1 MKQLFTAQILAIAVC
16 LFTANHTKAQSVG
29 INTTSPHGSA
39 VLDVSSTTKGIL
51 VPRMTTAQRTAI
63 DTPAIGLLVFDTDL
77 QQFIF
82 NVDTGWV
89 TIQAGTAGTSSWT
102 VSGNNQYAALGGS
115 VGIGNNNPNALL
127 TLGGALGFSGI
138 DPIFTVNISNNETVL
153 LGNEDNLHGI
163 LLGVGGNGIQGRTG
177 AGFTT
182 NHHLIFNPNGG
193 YVGIGNNNPTAAL
206 DITGKTKTDSLQIT
220 AGAAAGHVLQS
231 DSAGNATWVSHSIFP
246 DKNWIANG
254 QDQYAAFSGNVGVG
268 NTNPTAKFHVTGKTK
283 TDSLQMAVDAADG
296 YVLQSDANGNAKW
309 VNANTLAVSYNET
322 DPKIAAVNNN
332 AVQHWNGTKLV
343 DGAIRDDST
352 NVGIGTAPVAANRLT
367 IAGKTQTDS
376 LRTIRLQITNGANN
390 GYVLQ
395 SDATGNATWVNS
407 TALPN
412 GNWTTAGSN
421 QFSAVIGNVGIG
433 TNSPSAKLDVAGT
446 AKVTNFQMP
455 TGATTGYVM
464 RSDAVGNAS
473 WVNTNTLTVN
483 ETDPQVAST
492 TGGRVPKWSGT
503 SLVDGIMQD
512 DGLGIGINTA
522 PTPATALTVNGK
534 TSTSSLQITT
544 GAASGYIL
552 RSNRTTGNAVWADPA
567 TIGFPETDPQVAAA
581 TANAVPRWN
590 GTALVDGQLVDNGTN
605 IGIGTATPG
614 SKLDVVGT
622 IRTTALQLTTGAT
635 NGYVLQGNAAGVATW
650 VNPASLAITETDP
663 KVGTLTNNLIP
674 RWNGTSLTNT
684 QVFDNGTAT
693 GIATTTPLS
702 VLDVNGAMGLKVRGT
717 LTSSSTNPDH
727 TAGIWIY
734 TTNSGPITLP
744 AANTCANRMYVIA
757 NRAITPI
764 LMNPATSYIGLN
776 GILATN
782 IAASSAIWIVS
793 DGSVWQ
799 QIK

>member
-82 NVDTGWV
+82 NADTGWV
-89 TIQAGTAGTSSWT
+89 KIPVGAPATGSGAWT
-102 VSGNNQYAALGGS
+102 VNGNNQYSALSGNVGIGIDSATNKLHVVGGS
-115 VGIGNNNPNALL
+115 RIDGRLGIFTAQPGSLGNDLAYPAIESVSDNSNQSDLNMVLIESNNYSPWLNFGKARGTTQQPLKAEPDDNLLTILGHGYDSTGFKVAGGIELRVSGNTGEDNIPTSLLFSTSDSGTASLTNRMVINHKGHVGIGNM
-127 TLGGALGFSGI
+127 
-138 DPIFTVNISNNETVL
+138 
-153 LGNEDNLHGI
+153 
-163 LLGVGGNGIQGRTG
+163 
-177 AGFTT
+177 
-182 NHHLIFNPNGG
+182 
-193 YVGIGNNNPTAAL
+193 NPTEKL
-206 DITGKTKTDSLQIT
+206 DVAGKTKTGQLQIT
-220 AGAAAGHVLQS
+220 DGAI
-231 DSAGNATWVSHSIFP
+231 N
-246 DKNWIANG
+246 
-254 QDQYAAFSGNVGVG
+254 
-268 NTNPTAKFHVTGKTK
+268 
-283 TDSLQMAVDAADG
+283 G
-296 YVLQSDANGNAKW
+296 YVLQTDASGNAAW

-332 AVQHWNGTKLV
+332 AVQRWNGTKLV
-343 DGAIRDDST
+343 DGVIRDDST
-352 NVGIGTAPVAANRLT
+352 NVGIGTNPMVGNRLT
-367 IAGKTQTDS
+367 VNGKLATTNF
-376 LRTIRLQITNGANN
+376 QIPTGAAN

-395 SDATGNATWVNS
+395 SDAVGNAAWVSS

-412 GNWTTAGSN
+412 ANWTIAGSN

-522 PTPATALTVNGK
+522 PTTATALTVNGK

-552 RSNRTTGNAVWADPA
+552 RSNGTTGNAVWADPA
-567 TIGFPETDPQVAAA
+567 TVGFPETDPQVAAA
-581 TANAVPRWN
+581 TANTVPRWN

-622 IRTTALQLTTGAT
+622 IRTTGLQLTTGAT
-635 NGYVLQGNAAGVATW
+635 NGYLLQGNAAGVATW

-674 RWNGTSLTNT
+674 RWNGTSLANT

-693 GIATTTPLS
+693 GIATTAPLS
-702 VLDVNGAMGLKVRGT
+702 VLDVNGAMGLKVRGA
-717 LTSSSTNPDH
+717 LTSSSTNPDN

-799 QIK
+799 QIR